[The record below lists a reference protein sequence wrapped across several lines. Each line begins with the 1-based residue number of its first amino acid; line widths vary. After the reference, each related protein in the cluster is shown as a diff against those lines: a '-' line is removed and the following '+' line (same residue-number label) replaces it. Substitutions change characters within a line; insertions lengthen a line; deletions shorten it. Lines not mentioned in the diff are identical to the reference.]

1 MDAERA
7 QQGRAV
13 YAEAHDVG
21 VGRQPVRRTIGVAD
35 ADPHDAIIPRG
46 DESGN
51 GGAVAEHHAAC
62 RAQRRE
68 FTGEAVGV
76 AGFVGGRVGAAGD
89 AAAYSGQRGLDRR
102 AFIGG
107 FCVQQA
113 AGVAHHLCGVL
124 RGLPV
129 CRAGIKMQDAAHQLV
144 VLNAG
149 LGT

>member
-1 MDAERA
+1 
-7 QQGRAV
+7 
-13 YAEAHDVG
+13 
-21 VGRQPVRRTIGVAD
+21 
-35 ADPHDAIIPRG
+35 
-46 DESGN
+46 
-51 GGAVAEHHAAC
+51 
-62 RAQRRE
+62 
-68 FTGEAVGV
+68 VGV
-76 AGFVGGRVGAAGD
+76 AGFVSGRVGAAGD
-89 AAAYSGQRGLDRR
+89 AAAYSGQRGLDRC